1 MILSCSTL
9 LIGMYIIFLLCL
21 ILFSKK
27 MNGIILFSLVFSL
40 LITIL
45 FYLLNDYKLI
55 SLSFFNDIV
64 IKIINK
70 LKFTI
75 DEFLINKFALAVNL
89 IIIFILA
96 FMIIFFAVNRIFYF
110 YKKNIIKN
118 RIYYLTKGI
127 LILFNSLLFITLSSF
142 FISTLNTAYNINEGF
157 LSFIFDLAN
166 KGIEM
171 L

>member
-75 DEFLINKFALAVNL
+75 DKFLINKFALAVNL

-96 FMIIFFAVNRIFYF
+96 FIIIFFAVNRIFYF

>member
-1 MILSCSTL
+1 
-9 LIGMYIIFLLCL
+9 
-21 ILFSKK
+21 

-64 IKIINK
+64 IKIINR

-75 DEFLINKFALAVNL
+75 DKFLINKFALAVNL

-96 FMIIFFAVNRIFYF
+96 FIIIFFAVNRIFYF

>member
-1 MILSCSTL
+1 
-9 LIGMYIIFLLCL
+9 
-21 ILFSKK
+21 
-27 MNGIILFSLVFSL
+27 
-40 LITIL
+40 
-45 FYLLNDYKLI
+45 
-55 SLSFFNDIV
+55 
-64 IKIINK
+64 
-70 LKFTI
+70 
-75 DEFLINKFALAVNL
+75 
-89 IIIFILA
+89 
-96 FMIIFFAVNRIFYF
+96 MIIFFAVNRIFYF

>member
-75 DEFLINKFALAVNL
+75 DKFLINKFALAVNL